1 MNATRLLPHLL
12 APGRA
17 TAIRGT
23 RTSLS
28 RNCSRSA
35 KGANK
40 VSSIDS
46 SSTDRFI
53 AALGLNKEW
62 ASKIAKEQPE
72 LFPTLAA
79 GQNPEILWIG
89 CSDSRC
95 PETTLLGLKPG
106 DVFVHRNIAN
116 VLHPS
121 DLSSSPSS
129 NMPGHTCC
137 GGVAAALG
145 NKQLGILDPW
155 LLPLR
160 QLREENL
167 ELLQSLSADEAAVK
181 LVEFNVLA
189 GVKVLKQKNVVLE
202 AMQQGLKV
210 HGVVYDVSSGVI
222 RQLDT
227 SEPAD
232 VVKARLT
239 SFKTD
244 V

>member
-1 MNATRLLPHLL
+1 MNATRLLPRLL

-106 DVFVHRNIAN
+106 DRSELVAVIEYAVRHLRVKHI
-116 VLHPS
+116 VLS
-121 DLSSSPSS
+121 
-129 NMPGHTCC
+129 GHTCC